1 MSPENDHQL
10 ATRLATET
18 GHLLLELRERLFA
31 QRASM
36 WTVKDAGDEL
46 AHEYLMKQLA
56 EARPDDAVLSEEGH
70 DDRLRLGSARVWI
83 VDPLDGTNEY
93 SERGR
98 SDWAVHVALAI
109 NGVPAA
115 GAVAL
120 PAMDITL
127 ATEPAPPYPS
137 PQDRPLRVVT
147 SRSRMPWASMRI
159 AEALGAD
166 VVPLGSAGAKAMAVV
181 LGHADLYAH
190 TGGQYEWDNCAPVAV
205 ALAAGLHASR
215 IDGTPILYNQHDVW
229 SPDVLICRPELAATA
244 VAAAHS

>member
-1 MSPENDHQL
+1 MSSEDDHQL
-10 ATRLATET
+10 AARLATET
-18 GHLLLELRERLFA
+18 GHLLLELRDRLFA
-31 QRASM
+31 QHASM

-70 DDRLRLGSARVWI
+70 DDRVRLGSSRVWI

-109 NGVPAA
+109 DGKPMA

-127 ATEPAPPYPS
+127 GTRPAPAYPVR
-137 PQDRPLRVVT
+137 QDRPLRVVT
-147 SRSRMPWASMRI
+147 SRSRMPWVSMRI

-166 VVPLGSAGAKAMAVV
+166 VIPLGSAGAKAMAVV
-181 LGHADLYAH
+181 LGHADVYAH

-205 ALAAGLHASR
+205 AMAAGLHASR
-215 IDGTPILYNQHDVW
+215 IDGTPIPYNQPDVW
-229 SPDVLICRPELAATA
+229 SPDLLICRPELAATA